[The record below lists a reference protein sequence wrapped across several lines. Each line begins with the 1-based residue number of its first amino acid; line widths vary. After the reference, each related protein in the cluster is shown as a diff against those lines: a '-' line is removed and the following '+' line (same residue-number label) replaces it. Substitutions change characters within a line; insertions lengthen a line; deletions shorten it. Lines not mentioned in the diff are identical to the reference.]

1 MEPNLTS
8 TIYIQSP
15 RDSYTRTHHG
25 ISWLTQNFVQSFKT
39 QSFHSTDFCLSYLSD
54 KIWNGFDFGFL
65 TGMILIDL
73 QKTFDTKDYYIL
85 LKHLPSLWFSNELID
100 WFRSYLSSRKFQVN
114 NHEKDSTTAES
125 WCGVP

>member
-8 TIYIQSP
+8 TIYTQSP
-15 RDSYTRTHHG
+15 RDKYKWTNHG
-25 ISWLTQNFVQSFKT
+25 ISWLRQNFVQNFKT

-54 KIWNGFDFGFL
+54 KIWSGFDFGFL

-85 LKHLPSLWFSNELID
+85 LKDLPSHWFSNELID
-100 WFRSYLSSRKFQVN
+100 WFRSYPSSRKFQVN
-114 NHEKDSTTAES
+114 NHEKDPTTAES
-125 WCGVP
+125 WCGIP